1 MNYQDS
7 ENLKQVSPWV
17 QITLATPKTWQFAKN
32 TLNVSFVF
40 YKQVHHHEFIPM
52 FEKQYPDHRWA
63 DVEVSMKRL
72 LNV

>member
-1 MNYQDS
+1 MSTDNPCNSKD
-7 ENLKQVSPWV
+7 
-17 QITLATPKTWQFAKN
+17 LAVCEN
-32 TLNVSFVF
+32 TLNVSFVS

-63 DVEVSMKRL
+63 DVEVSMERL

>member
-1 MNYQDS
+1 MSTDNPCNSKDLAVC
-7 ENLKQVSPWV
+7 EN
-17 QITLATPKTWQFAKN
+17 A
-32 TLNVSFVF
+32 LNVSFVS